1 MVRSQD
7 FELTIFARGAVSMMK
22 NCSKKQKTHCEVL
35 SCYYRDD
42 KLTTE
47 EVFQEK
53 IFRPEHTLFIRHRF
67 PSAVFFCVVAIFC
80 LTCTRW
86 DQARC
91 GTSTSEC
98 PSYTFPF
105 LSIPLSIWLKRV
117 FCQKGVTFV
126 RGTN

>member
-7 FELTIFARGAVSMMK
+7 FELTIFARVAVSMMK

-67 PSAVFFCVVAIFC
+67 PSAVFLSHLCPVGSSALWNV
-80 LTCTRW
+80 
-86 DQARC
+86 DQRM
-91 GTSTSEC
+91 SV
-98 PSYTFPF
+98 
-105 LSIPLSIWLKRV
+105 IHVPLS
-117 FCQKGVTFV
+117 
-126 RGTN
+126 